1 MDRLDELDVLIA
13 VVETGSL
20 RQAALR
26 LRRSPAAITR
36 ALAQLEDRLS
46 RRLVQRTTRRVAIT
60 AAGQAAYD
68 EALRLT
74 RLWRDLAAQPLAAPV
89 RGLVRVTAPTVF
101 GQRYIGAAMEGLL
114 ERWPE
119 ASAEILLDD
128 RYLDFIEQGLDAAV
142 RLGRLPDSS
151 LRARAV
157 GAVRWVVVASPLY
170 LVERGQPTRPEAIA
184 DHDII
189 AESARSGAP
198 VWSFSGAVHVP
209 VKPRL
214 MSNDIDI
221 QLQAARAGRG
231 LARFLSYQ
239 VAPDL
244 AEGNL
249 IRVLREFEP
258 EDIPVHVVTE
268 GSRHAD
274 GKVQAV
280 ADHLVDHLRPI
291 LARFR

>member
-68 EALRLT
+68 DALRLT

-101 GQRYIGAAMEGLL
+101 GQRYVGAAMESFL

-128 RYLDFIEQGLDAAV
+128 RYLDFIEHGLDVAV

-170 LVERGQPTRPEAIA
+170 LVERGQPARPEAIA

-189 AESARSGAP
+189 AESARAGAP
-198 VWSFSGAVHVP
+198 AWSFSGPVHVP
-209 VKPRL
+209 VRPRL

-244 AEGNL
+244 AEGNV